1 MSTFTKYFSY
11 EIEKIANLTPDIAGS
26 PGGTDSLDIRLMS
39 AAKTRRKAKKT
50 TVTAPKP
57 VQHSP
62 VVSPASTGTAAPLQ
76 VPQVTHQAPTP
87 VMRGSGEATRGD
99 VSPGTTPAKKED
111 SMWTSDYNQE
121 VTRTPEVKGMKLDD
135 GSSREDDFR
144 FKNVGD
150 RMIGPGYA
158 IQGEEA
164 APAKRMNREEWMTQ
178 QKDQAKLQGEGG
190 LMDPRYA
197 PTPDDPAGRGTAY
210 TDTTDPVQGTAG
222 NRYVLPDDEKRLYD
236 AWMAAGT
243 PDFDPELLDP
253 SSPGAGEG
261 FLYPGTN
268 KLTGGVY
275 NEAFHQQGEFADLNP
290 YGFSESE
297 LQGMDSKSKEMM
309 GQSSATRA
317 AVSKMQGANEMA
329 GAILGSGAN
338 SKDEDIF
345 DMGSRRAIDASST
358 VAMNAAGPWAGAAM
372 QTTKDP
378 IVSAFKDMFGNL
390 VDKNLTDAGD
400 PMGLTPQQAWA
411 YQDLKDQHGDSMA
424 HLAPLNVGGENLNLG
439 LPVFTGDVF
448 GGEQGIAA
456 RRGWDYSEPNE
467 DDVKK
472 RVKAEKGSI
481 PDDFYKKNED
491 GVRYINPDYLSDAE
505 LNAKVHQEQKA
516 KDYDVGTA
524 KGWANRSR
532 DVADL
537 VSKVVGQ
544 GPLSDAH
551 SPAYI
556 AANMPAEEGA
566 AEREQAAFQKATGSS
581 LKKGDPG
588 YEEAFMKHKEE
599 QMDKFVAE
607 GGGYQ
612 SSGDSG
618 TGGFSP
624 TGSSAGDDYLSV
636 AMGQK
641 AAPAVDT
648 AWLRTKTDVPLK
660 QRQQFAK
667 AYGMSPGDVDWPTK

>member
-11 EIEKIANLTPDIAGS
+11 EIEKIANLTPDVR
-26 PGGTDSLDIRLMS
+26 GGTDSLDIRLMS

-87 VMRGSGEATRGD
+87 VMRGSGEATRGA

-150 RMIGPGYA
+150 RMISPEYT
-158 IQGEEA
+158 IQGEGA
-164 APAKRMNREEWMTQ
+164 APAVRMNREEWMTQ
-178 QKDQAKLQGEGG
+178 QKDLAKLQGEGG

-197 PTPDDPAGRGTAY
+197 PPPDDPAARGTAY
-210 TDTTDPVQGTAG
+210 TDTIDPVQGTAG
-222 NRYVLPDDEKRLYD
+222 NRYVLPDNEKALYD
-236 AWMAAGT
+236 AWMEAGT

-275 NEAFHQQGEFADLNP
+275 NDAFHQQGEFADLNP

-297 LQGMDSKSKEMM
+297 LQSMDSLSKKMM
-309 GQSSATRA
+309 GQSSTTRA
-317 AVSKMQGANEMA
+317 AASRMEGANEMA
-329 GAILGSGAN
+329 GAILGSGSN
-338 SKDEDIF
+338 SKGEDVF
-345 DMGSRRAIDASST
+345 EMGDRRAIDATSSSIT
-358 VAMNAAGPWAGAAM
+358 DDPVASVA
-372 QTTKDP
+372 TD
-378 IVSAFKDMFGNL
+378 VFGNL

-411 YQDLKDQHGDSMA
+411 YQDLKDQHGDSMM
-424 HLAPLNVGGENLNLG
+424 HLAPLNIGGENLPIG
-439 LPVFTGDVF
+439 LPVFTGAVF
-448 GGEQGIAA
+448 SGAQGIAA
-456 RRGWDYSEPNE
+456 RRGWNYDAPEDTGILGLGMSEPEKRVRKELGLKE
-467 DDVKK
+467 DD
-472 RVKAEKGSI
+472 AL
-481 PDDFYKKNED
+481 PADFYKKNKD
-491 GVRYINPDYLSDAE
+491 GDQYINPDYLTDAE

-516 KDYDVGTA
+516 RDYDLGTA

-532 DVADL
+532 DVLDL
-537 VSKVVGQ
+537 ASKVVGQ

-556 AANMPAEEGA
+556 AANMPAEPGA
-566 AEREQAAFQKATGSS
+566 AEQAQEAFQKATGST
-581 LKKGDPG
+581 LKRGDPG
-588 YEEAFMKHKEE
+588 YEEAYMKYKED
-599 QMDKFVAE
+599 QLDKYIAE

-612 SSGDSG
+612 SSGEALS
-618 TGGFSP
+618 GFSP
-624 TGSSAGDDYLSV
+624 TGSSATDDYLAV

-648 AWLRTKTDVPLK
+648 AWLRTKTEMPLK
-660 QRQQFAK
+660 QRQEWAR
-667 AYGMSPGDVDWPTK
+667 AYGMGPGDVDWPTE